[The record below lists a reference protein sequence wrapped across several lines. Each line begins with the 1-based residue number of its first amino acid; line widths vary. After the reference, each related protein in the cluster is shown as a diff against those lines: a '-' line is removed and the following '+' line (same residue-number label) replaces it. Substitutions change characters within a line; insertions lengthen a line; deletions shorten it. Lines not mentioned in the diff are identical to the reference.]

1 MFFLNCETTSCSL
14 KIREKTTALDIKN
27 ADKSLSAFLLF

>member
-1 MFFLNCETTSCSL
+1 M
-14 KIREKTTALDIKN
+14 REKMTALDIKN